1 MIKDRKCSGCVRD
14 VTRRTHRGRRAL
26 AYFSKKNG
34 DLEVRVESGLE
45 LDVGLFLEADP
56 RVLAY
61 SAQPFF
67 LELETG
73 GLFERKED
81 FPKRKG
87 VKPRWYT
94 PDFLC
99 RMQDGSQLAI
109 DAKHSS
115 FHERFEKRRL
125 EIIAVLKQQGI
136 GFCVIAEDAMEATV
150 GCNLCTMH
158 GLRAPCHREFVAA
171 ATAEIEPLLV
181 QAPIWRS
188 VEFASRLSG
197 GRPAVLAGILTG
209 VLRADLRRPLFEPE
223 TLVTAGHGDLSHFVF
238 LELPHDGV

>member
-1 MIKDRKCSGCVRD
+1 
-14 VTRRTHRGRRAL
+14 L
-26 AYFSKKNG
+26 AYFSQKNA

-45 LDVGLFLEADP
+45 LDVGLLLEADP
-56 RVLAY
+56 RVLTY

-81 FPKRKG
+81 FPKLKG
-87 VKPRWYT
+87 EKPRWYT

-115 FHERFEKRRL
+115 FHERFETRRL
-125 EIIAVLKQQGI
+125 EITAALKQQGI

-158 GLRAPCHREFVAA
+158 GLRAPCHREFVTAA
-171 ATAEIEPLLV
+171 AAEIEQLLV
-181 QAPIWRS
+181 QTPTWRS
-188 VEFASRLSG
+188 LELESRLSG

-209 VLRADLRRPLFEPE
+209 VLRADLRHPLFEPGS
-223 TLVTAGHGDLSHFVF
+223 LVTASHGDLSHFVF
-238 LELPHDGV
+238 LEMPHDGI